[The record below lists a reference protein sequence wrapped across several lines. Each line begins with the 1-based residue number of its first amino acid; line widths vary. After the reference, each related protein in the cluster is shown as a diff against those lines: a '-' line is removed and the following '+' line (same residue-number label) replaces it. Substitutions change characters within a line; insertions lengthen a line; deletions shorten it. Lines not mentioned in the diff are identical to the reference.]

1 MSKVTKG
8 ARKSLIWLAVIL
20 VAIYALLA
28 VGVATGK
35 TTLTPGLALDLAGG
49 RQIIL
54 TPVLDEG
61 SEQEIEQTDLDQA
74 VSIIRQRVDASGVA
88 EAEITTQGDNIV
100 IGLPGNPSDE
110 TIDLVAQAAQLQF
123 RAVLI
128 VGDPNPTGGTA
139 EPTPAPSAGDDAEQL
154 DSVES
159 TPTPS
164 PSASSVASV
173 VTGTEPEPEPSPS
186 GSAVVTDA
194 EQPATEPTPAPTE
207 ATTTPDRE
215 TTDGSSFDWLT
226 PEAMADFNALDC
238 LDPENYAG
246 RTMGDPNT
254 GYSACAL
261 DPTGPAKL
269 AMGPV
274 EVTGDDLETASSGP
288 RQNQAGSFTGDY
300 EVRLT
305 FNDAGAAKFDEV
317 TTRLV
322 NLEDPRNQFAIIL
335 DGTVI
340 SHPTVNQRISNGEA
354 SISGG
359 FTQEQA
365 EQLANQLRF
374 GALPLSLEVQS
385 NQQISATLGE
395 DQLQKGLLAG
405 AIGLV
410 LVALY
415 SLLQYRALGFV
426 TISSLLIAG
435 ATTFGVISLLSWGLD
450 YRLSIAG
457 VAGVIVSIGIT
468 ADSFIVYFERIRDE
482 LREGRSLASA
492 VDHAWT
498 RARRTI
504 LVSDAISLLAAVVL
518 YILAVGGV
526 RGFAFTLGLITVIDV
541 LVVFLFTHPVM
552 VLLAKTRFFGEG
564 HPLSGLDPRQ
574 LGREALY
581 KGRGRVRST
590 ASAPSSDGLTLAE
603 RKAAA
608 KRAAAG
614 EPSPQDVTAVD
625 DEADAVDAANSETKG
640 DAR

>member
-8 ARKSLIWLAVIL
+8 ARKSLIWLAAIL

-100 IGLPGNPSDE
+100 IGLPGNPDDA
-110 TIDLVAQAAQLQF
+110 TIDLVSQAAQLQF
-123 RAVLI
+123 RSVLI
-128 VGDPNPTGGTA
+128 VGDPSPVADPSA
-139 EPTPAPSAGDDAEQL
+139 EPSPQPSASEDAAQL
-154 DSVES
+154 EGVEP

-164 PSASSVASV
+164 PSASSVAN
-173 VTGTEPEPEPSPS
+173 
-186 GSAVVTDA
+186 VVTDA
-194 EQPATEPTPAPTE
+194 QPEPTASASAEATAEPTPSPAPS
-207 ATTTPDRE
+207 APTPDRE

-226 PEAMADFNALDC
+226 SAAMEDYNALDC

-246 RTMGDPNT
+246 RSMGNPDT
-254 GYSACAL
+254 AYSACAL
-261 DPTGPAKL
+261 DPTGPAKI

-305 FNDAGAAKFDEV
+305 FNNAGAAKFDEV

-322 NLEDPRNQFAIIL
+322 DLESPRNQFAIVL

-340 SHPTVNQRISNGEA
+340 SHPQVTVRISNGEA

-385 NQQISATLGE
+385 NQQISATLGA
-395 DQLQKGLLAG
+395 DQLQKGLIAG
-405 AIGLV
+405 AIGLL
-410 LVALY
+410 LVAIY
-415 SLLQYRALGFV
+415 SLFQYRALGLV
-426 TISSLLIAG
+426 TIASLVIAG
-435 ATTFGVISLLSWGLD
+435 GITFGVISLLSWGLD
-450 YRLSIAG
+450 FRLSIAG
-457 VAGVIVSIGIT
+457 IAGVIVSIGIT

-492 VDHAWT
+492 VDHAWS

-526 RGFAFTLGLITVIDV
+526 RGFAFTLGLVTVIDV
-541 LVVFLFTHPVM
+541 LVVFLFTHPIM
-552 VLLAKTRFFGEG
+552 VLLARTKFFGEG

-574 LGREALY
+574 LGRETLY

-590 ASAPSSDGLTLAE
+590 PGAASSDGLTLAE

-608 KRAAAG
+608 RRTAAG
-614 EPSPQDVTAVD
+614 EPSATDVATVN
-625 DEADAVDAANSETKG
+625 DEADAVDADTSETKG